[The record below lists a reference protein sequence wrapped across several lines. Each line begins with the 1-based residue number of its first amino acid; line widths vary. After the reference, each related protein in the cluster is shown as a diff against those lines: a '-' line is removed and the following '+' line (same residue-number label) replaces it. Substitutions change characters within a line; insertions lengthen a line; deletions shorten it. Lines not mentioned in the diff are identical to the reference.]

1 MEQRF
6 RRDRAA
12 WTFFQSQPPWYRH
25 TATWW
30 VISARREETRERRL
44 ATLIADSSAGRW
56 IRHLTR
62 P

>member
-12 WTFFQSQPPWYRH
+12 WTFFDSQAPWYRH

-44 ATLIADSSAGRW
+44 ATLIADSAAGRR